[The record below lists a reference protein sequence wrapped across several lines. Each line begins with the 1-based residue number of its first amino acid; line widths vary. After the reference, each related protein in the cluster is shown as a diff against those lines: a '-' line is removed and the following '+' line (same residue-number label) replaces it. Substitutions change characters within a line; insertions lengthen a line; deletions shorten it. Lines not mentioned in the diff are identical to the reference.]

1 MRNERRCYFVYAIFL
16 RINNLGIKFADGEQ
30 GEEVRKF
37 VKMKALNEGKDRS
50 KDTFYNN
57 V

>member
-37 VKMKALNEGKDRS
+37 VKMKALNEGKHRS

>member
-16 RINNLGIKFADGEQ
+16 RINNLGIKYADE
-30 GEEVRKF
+30 EEVRRF
-37 VKMKALNEGKDRS
+37 VKMKALNGGKDRS